1 MEEWGGEPE
10 MSIKEEIKKL
20 HKIRQVIIQI
30 IKIKREH
37 KEERKKDEE
46 KEPKIMKRSSAKQ
59 EKRKNGGW
67 ISRMSDQQELA
78 KEMEKYEK
86 KFRLSNILINHK
98 S

>member
-1 MEEWGGEPE
+1 
-10 MSIKEEIKKL
+10 MSIMEEIKKL
-20 HKIRQVIIQI
+20 HKMIQVILEI

-37 KEERKKDEE
+37 KEERKRDEE

-59 EKRKNGGW
+59 EKMKNGGW
-67 ISRMSDQQELA
+67 IPRMRDEQELA
-78 KEMEKYEK
+78 KEMEKYKK